1 MDWRMSNSATQQL
14 RASDI
19 ALNYARRGW
28 APIPVPFRA
37 KGPQLKDW
45 QTLGINRAEQI
56 ARYFRDPTNLGVIL
70 GEVSGRLV
78 DIDVDCAEALEIA
91 GQILPKTARVRVTQ
105 LAPGF
110 RTREIFFAKLSAP

>member
-1 MDWRMSNSATQQL
+1 MSNSATQQL

-37 KGPQLKDW
+37 KGPQ
-45 QTLGINRAEQI
+45 INSAEQI

-70 GEVSGRLV
+70 GEVKGRLV